1 MTCLAHGSGIKTWS
15 KEQKVDRDML
25 LALLGPKNEE
35 PPIFHLLG
43 RKIEEPS
50 LVLLLGTPP
59 PRPLATLPS
68 REGDA
73 SQCCGA
79 RARSRR
85 RKRSRWCAVGY
96 MCICVYYIYIY
107 IYRERERHLDIYI
120 YIYIGLYTGLCI
132 GVYIF
137 PWEERKRQFVEA
149 THYKFRNPWISTL
162 KPASAVVAAVR
173 CLRQCDQFL

>member
-1 MTCLAHGSGIKTWS
+1 
-15 KEQKVDRDML
+15 ML

-120 YIYIGLYTGLCI
+120 YIYRSIHRSMYRCIYIPLGGAQKAIRRSHALQVPKPLDKHAEAGLCR
-132 GVYIF
+132 GCSR
-137 PWEERKRQFVEA
+137 PMSA
-149 THYKFRNPWISTL
+149 T
-162 KPASAVVAAVR
+162 V
-173 CLRQCDQFL
+173 